1 VVTVLF
7 ADLVGFTSR
16 AETLDPEDVRALL
29 SRYHD
34 RVRAELER
42 FGGTVEKFIG
52 DAVMALFGAPVT
64 HEDDPERAVR
74 AAIAVRHALAELNAE
89 AGARELH
96 VRVGVTTG
104 EALVTL
110 GARPER
116 GEGMAAG
123 DVVNTAARL
132 QSAAPVDGILVD
144 EATYRATEREI
155 DYREHA
161 HVDAKG
167 KSETVRVWEAV
178 GARARF
184 GVDVRQG
191 GGSALVGREREL
203 RLLTDAFERTRD
215 ERSLQLVT
223 LIGTPGIG
231 KSRLVYEL
239 FGFVDSVPELVT
251 WRQGRS
257 LPYGDGV
264 TFWALA
270 EMLKA
275 EAAILETDTEQQTAA
290 KVAAM
295 VDELVP
301 DEQEARWVERH
312 VRPLV
317 GLESDG
323 SGDGQAPF
331 AAWRRLLE
339 ALAER
344 GPTVLV
350 FEDLHWAGPELLDFV
365 DHLVD
370 WVRDVP
376 LLVVATARPELLT
389 QRQAWGGGKTNAF
402 TVTLPPLTDDETASL
417 VHALLETAVL
427 PAETQQAVLER
438 AGGNPLY
445 AEEFA
450 RLVAEGRE
458 PDRLPENVQGIV
470 AARLDTLAP
479 EEKQLLQ
486 DAAVVGKV
494 FWLGALAAS
503 GGVERWT
510 LEERLHG
517 LERREFVRREKTS
530 SVTGELE
537 YAFRHLLVRDVA
549 YGQIPRA
556 DRAEKH
562 RLAAEWIESL
572 GRAEDHA
579 EMVAHHLVTALE
591 YARASG
597 ADAAALIDRTRF
609 SLTRAGD
616 RAVALGA
623 HAAAARFYER
633 GLELLAPDSPD
644 RARLLLSLG
653 VAMRIASAEGR
664 DVLLQA
670 RDALDAQG
678 DREGTVEA
686 SLRLAELAW
695 YAADSAEANEHV
707 ARTAAL
713 AEELPASRSKARV
726 LASLGR
732 FAMFAARNEESIAFS
747 EAALEMARA
756 LGDTEREGEALIPL
770 GAAYAHRG
778 ELARGIATLE
788 RACELAVELR
798 AEYAGRAHVN
808 LASILGLAGDLRRV
822 AEVHVAGRELA
833 ERLGV
838 GYMIGW
844 LDLELAEDAYF
855 AGDWDRASAGAE
867 HTIEHGPAQV
877 VDLAHRIRARIAL
890 ARGDVDAAAAASEHL
905 LEVAREIGDPQTLV
919 PALAAYARIAA
930 EIGRAQAAAETVDRL
945 LEVAGDWHFSSASD
959 WADVA
964 CVLETLGRHDDLR
977 AVAARPVQTRW
988 TAAASAWAAGEYVEA
1003 ADLFAE
1009 IGTRPDE
1016 AYARLRAAE
1025 QLLVD
1030 GRRAEADAQLSQA
1043 LAFFRSVGATR
1054 YVRMGESLLA
1064 AAG

>member
-1 VVTVLF
+1 MTVLF

-16 AETLDPEDVRALL
+16 SESLDPEDVRAIL
-29 SRYHD
+29 SGYHD

-52 DAVMALFGAPVT
+52 DAVMALFGAPVA

-74 AAIAVRHALAELNAE
+74 AALAVREALAELNEQAK
-89 AGARELH
+89 ARELH

-110 GARPER
+110 DSRPER

-132 QSAAPVDGILVD
+132 QSGAPVDGILVD
-144 EATYRATEREI
+144 EATYRATSREI
-155 DYREHA
+155 EYGDHA
-161 HVDAKG
+161 PVHGKG
-167 KSETVRVWEAV
+167 KSDPIPVWEAL

-184 GVDVRQG
+184 GVDVRQVG
-191 GGSALVGREREL
+191 GTTLVGREREL
-203 RLLTDAFERTRD
+203 RLLTEAFERTRD

-223 LIGTPGIG
+223 LVGTPGIG

-239 FGFVDSVPELVT
+239 FGHVDSLPDLVT

-275 EAAILETDTEQQTAA
+275 EAGILETDTDDQTAA
-290 KVAAM
+290 KVKAM
-295 VDELVP
+295 VDELVS

-317 GLESDG
+317 GLEVDG

-339 ALAER
+339 GIAER

-350 FEDLHWAGPELLDFV
+350 FEDLHWAGPELLDFI

-370 WVRDVP
+370 WARDVQ

-389 QRQAWGGGKTNAF
+389 QRQTWGGGKTNAF
-402 TVTLPPLTDDETASL
+402 TVTLPPLTDDETAAL
-417 VHALLETAVL
+417 VHSLLDTAVL
-427 PAETQQAVLER
+427 PAELQRAVLER

-458 PDRLPENVQGIV
+458 PDLLPENVQGIV

-479 EEKQLLQ
+479 EEKKLLQ

-494 FWLGALAAS
+494 FWLGALAAL

-510 LEERLHG
+510 LEERLHA
-517 LERREFVRREKTS
+517 LEQREFVRRERTS

-537 YAFRHLLVRDVA
+537 FAFRHVLVRDVA

-572 GRAEDHA
+572 GRADDHA
-579 EMVAHHLVTALE
+579 EMVAHHYVTALE

-597 ADAAALIDRTRF
+597 VDAAPLIEPTR
-609 SLTRAGD
+609 SALTRAGD
-616 RAVALGA
+616 RAVGLGA
-623 HAAAARFYER
+623 HAAAVRFYEPA
-633 GLELLAPDSPD
+633 LELVATDGPD

-653 VAMRIASAEGR
+653 VALRIASAEGR
-664 DVLLQA
+664 DVLVEA
-670 RDALDAQG
+670 RDALESLG
-678 DREGTVEA
+678 DREGAVEA

-695 YAADSAEANEHV
+695 YSADSATASEHV
-707 ARTAAL
+707 ARTA
-713 AEELPASRSKARV
+713 ELVDDLPVSRSKARA
-726 LASLGR
+726 LSALGR
-732 FAMFAARNEESIAFS
+732 FTMFAARNDESIAYS

-756 LGDTEREGEALIPL
+756 LGDIEREGEALIPL

-778 ELARGIATLE
+778 ELARGIAALD

-798 AEYAGRAHVN
+798 AEYAPRAHVN
-808 LASILGLAGDLRRV
+808 LASILGMAGELRRV
-822 AEVHVAGRELA
+822 AEVHIAGRELA

-844 LDLELAEDAYF
+844 LDLELAEDAFF
-855 AGDWDRASAGAE
+855 AGDWDRAWVGAE
-867 HTIEHGPAQV
+867 QTIEHGPAQV
-877 VDLAHRIRARIAL
+877 IDLAYRIRARIAL
-890 ARGDVDAAAAASEHL
+890 ARGDVDTAAAASERL
-905 LEVAREIGDPQTLV
+905 LEVARDIGDPQTLV
-919 PALAAYARIAA
+919 PALAAYARIAY
-930 EIGRAQAAAETVDRL
+930 EGGRPQSAAKSLDELV
-945 LEVAGDWHFSSASD
+945 EVAGNWHFSSASD
-959 WADVA
+959 WADIAYVFA
-964 CVLETLGRHDDLR
+964 ALSRHDELR
-977 AVAARPVQTRW
+977 AVAARPVQTPW
-988 TAAASAWAAGEYVEA
+988 TAAATAWAGGDFAGA
-1003 ADLFAE
+1003 AALFRE
-1009 IGTRPDE
+1009 IGTQPDE
-1016 AYARLRAAE
+1016 ARARLRDAEELVAA
-1025 QLLVD
+1025 

-1043 LAFFRSVGATR
+1043 LAFYRGVGATR
-1054 YVRMGESLLA
+1054 YVLAGESLLA